1 MSKLKISI
9 LIIAVLLLG
18 ILLPNSSAA
27 TSDLKQDA
35 KQTLADGIYIIRSKI
50 NNKYVL
56 DVYGA
61 EKNNGTNVQLY
72 EYTNVPQKK
81 YKVTYLG
88 NGYYSIIA
96 THSNKSIDVKDA
108 SKSKGANVQ
117 QWEWNNTDAQK
128 WMIKDVGNGYY
139 SIISKCSGLYIDVY
153 NAIAQNYQNI
163 QMCDGNG
170 LDAQKFKFEKVEDA
184 NKPEM
189 PKGEKTI
196 ENGTYVVRSAINTKY
211 VLDVYGANKNNGTN
225 VQLYE
230 YTDVPQKKFE
240 ITYLDNGYYKIIAS
254 HSGKSLNVK
263 DSSKS
268 KGANVEQWE
277 WANNDAQ
284 QWIIKDVGNGY
295 YSIISKCN
303 GLYVDVYNAVAQN
316 YQNIQMC
323 DGNGLSAQKFKFEK
337 IKTDPNENIP
347 TGTKTIND
355 GIYEIQSALNS
366 NFVVE
371 VKDSLLEDGTNIQ
384 LYLRKETKNQYFR
397 ITYLDNGYYSII
409 ALHSGKSMDVK
420 DGSKAKG
427 ANVQQKEYNS
437 NLNEQQW
444 IIKDVGNGYYSIVS
458 KCNGL
463 YVDVYNAVA
472 ANGTNIQMCD
482 GNGLNAQKFK
492 FNKIDIIGGDKT
504 IESGT
509 YIIRSAINKAFAI
522 EVANASKD
530 NCANVQLWKYSATLQ
545 QKFRVVYLDNGFY
558 KITAKH
564 SGKSLDVE
572 NASKEKGANVQQYQ
586 ANGTNAQQ
594 WIIKDVGDGYYSIIS
609 KCNGL
614 YVDIYNAIAANGTNI
629 QMCDGNGL
637 SAQKFIFEK
646 IDTIEDLDTA
656 KYPGYKEQIEKLME
670 LHPNWNFEFLY
681 TGLNFSDAVAGEYAV
696 RSANL
701 VPTSYG
707 GEWISGT
714 TLYDTGWYGASE
726 KAIARFMDPRNFLN
740 EIDVFQFQDVND
752 YLYGVCTLEG
762 IQEQVNNSF
771 LQDYAIDIDTAC
783 RNENVN
789 PYYIIARL
797 FQENGRKPKNGTY
810 KMNGGDGKYYYN
822 PFNIGAT
829 GNSKSE
835 VYNNALARAKREG
848 WDTMVKAL
856 QGGIY
861 FCKKNWLENYQNT
874 LYQNKFDIDSTNGT
888 DLYSHQYM
896 QNLFGAYNEA
906 KSLQGMYSKTG
917 KVDSDFTFIIPLYEN
932 MPKELSPEPVN
943 NQESYIINVRTT
955 GTYIRIRSDAST
967 DSTILREIPNK
978 GTVLLSVQRGINSNW
993 HKIITTDG
1001 LIGYVSGTYL
1011 EQIDDVKTCNYTAK
1025 VKTND
1030 GDGCFIRI
1038 GPSTN
1043 LDKIMGLSEGTHV
1056 TVIDDSTYKNINGYD
1071 WSRIMLSNGTQAF
1084 MPSKFLAK

>member
-1 MSKLKISI
+1 MKKLKFRI
-9 LIIAVLLLG
+9 LIIIAVLLIGEFYLNG
-18 ILLPNSSAA
+18 NTAFAVS
-27 TSDLKQDA
+27 TTDNK
-35 KQTLADGIYIIRSKI
+35 KTVENGIYIIRTAL
-50 NNKYVL
+50 NEKYVL
-56 DVYGA
+56 DIAGA
-61 EKNNGTNVQLY
+61 SKENFGNTQIWSNFNANN
-72 EYTNVPQKK
+72 QKFRVK
-81 YKVTYLG
+81 YLG
-88 NGYYSIIA
+88 DGYYNIISKYSGK
-96 THSNKSIDVKDA
+96 TLDVDSAGTKPG
-108 SKSKGANVQ
+108 SNVQ
-117 QWEWNNTDAQK
+117 QYELNNTDAQK
-128 WMIKDVGNGYY
+128 WLIKKDEDGYY
-139 SIISKCSGLYIDVY
+139 TIISKCNNLCLDITSANAKDGTNVQVYTQNNTKAQRFKLERCKDEDENNIIEKAVEDGVYKIKTALNEKYVLDIADASKENFGNVQLWTDFNATNQAFEIKYINDGYYNIISKYSGKTLDVDSAGTKPGTNVQQY
-153 NAIAQNYQNI
+153 ELNNTDAQKWLIKKDKDGYYTIISKCNNLCLDITSANAKDGTNVQVYTQNNSK
-163 QMCDGNG
+163 
-170 LDAQKFKFEKVEDA
+170 AQKFKLEKNIQKEDEPIEPTKPTKTLEDGIYSIRSKQ
-184 NKPEM
+184 NK
-189 PKGEKTI
+189 
-196 ENGTYVVRSAINTKY
+196 NY
-211 VLDVYGANKNNGTN
+211 VLDVAEASKDNGAN
-225 VQLYE
+225 VQVWENFNSLQQMFKIQY
-230 YTDVPQKKFE
+230 DQ
-240 ITYLDNGYYKIIAS
+240 NGYYKITNFNSKKVLDVYCA
-254 HSGKSLNVK
+254 LNK
-263 DSSKS
+263 E
-268 KGANVEQWE
+268 GTNVQQYQS
-277 WANNDAQ
+277 NNSDAQ
-284 QWIIKDVGNGY
+284 KWEIKLSEDKSSY
-295 YSIISKCN
+295 YIISKCN
-303 GLYVDVYNAVAQN
+303 GLYLNVE
-316 YQNIQMC
+316 
-323 DGNGLSAQKFKFEK
+323 GEK
-337 IKTDPNENIP
+337 
-347 TGTKTIND
+347 
-355 GIYEIQSALNS
+355 
-366 NFVVE
+366 
-371 VKDSLLEDGTNIQ
+371 VKN
-384 LYLRKETKNQYFR
+384 
-397 ITYLDNGYYSII
+397 
-409 ALHSGKSMDVK
+409 
-420 DGSKAKG
+420 G
-427 ANVQQKEYNS
+427 ANVE
-437 NLNEQQW
+437 
-444 IIKDVGNGYYSIVS
+444 V
-458 KCNGL
+458 
-463 YVDVYNAVA
+463 
-472 ANGTNIQMCD
+472 
-482 GNGLNAQKFK
+482 
-492 FNKIDIIGGDKT
+492 NKNT
-504 IESGT
+504 
-509 YIIRSAINKAFAI
+509 
-522 EVANASKD
+522 
-530 NCANVQLWKYSATLQ
+530 
-545 QKFRVVYLDNGFY
+545 
-558 KITAKH
+558 
-564 SGKSLDVE
+564 KSD
-572 NASKEKGANVQQYQ
+572 
-586 ANGTNAQQ
+586 
-594 WIIKDVGDGYYSIIS
+594 
-609 KCNGL
+609 
-614 YVDIYNAIAANGTNI
+614 
-629 QMCDGNGL
+629 
-637 SAQKFIFEK
+637 AQKFIFDK
-646 IDTIEDLDTA
+646 IDTTIKLDTT